1 MGLIRNILAV
11 LGLVVLL
18 GGGYGYAKMSP
29 ILAQMDPG
37 WREMYTDFATR
48 LLATLDP
55 GEAMTWSVP
64 VENPDL
70 SPEDVKESLKSL
82 ASANNFLFVGEAKFY
97 KQVEAITGQ
106 PYRHV
111 EFLSFCDASVGKMM
125 ADYRDAYTAFM
136 PCRIALVRDKNGKLW
151 LHSMNLDMMIHGG
164 RQLPPELKK
173 EALRIRDV
181 LKKLMAGAAKGEF

>member
-37 WREMYTDFATR
+37 WREMYTDFAGR
-48 LLATLDP
+48 LLTTLDP

-106 PYRHV
+106 PYRHI

-125 ADYRDAYTAFM
+125 AEYRDAYTAFM

-164 RQLPPELKK
+164 RQLPPELRK

-181 LKKLMAGAAKGEF
+181 IKKLMAGAAKGEF